1 MRDCGQF
8 WQEFLDITRLS
19 LENFKVVCFMVAIN
33 MVTVYVVVKSCNLI
47 EVPMFERNKL
57 KGMHFGSRRQ
67 QFSIKLCFLYPK
79 LHKDL

>member
-8 WQEFLDITRLS
+8 WQEFLDTTRLS
-19 LENFKVVCFMVAIN
+19 LENSKVVCFMVASNI
-33 MVTVYVVVKSCNLI
+33 VTVSVVVKSCNLI

-57 KGMHFGSRRQ
+57 KGMHFGTRGQ
-67 QFSIKLCFLYPK
+67 QFSTTRCFLYPK